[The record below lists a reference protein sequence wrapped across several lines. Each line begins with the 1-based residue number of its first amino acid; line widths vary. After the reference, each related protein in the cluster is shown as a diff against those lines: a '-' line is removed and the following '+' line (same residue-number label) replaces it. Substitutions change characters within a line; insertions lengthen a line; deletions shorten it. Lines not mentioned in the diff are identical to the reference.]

1 MNKALLATLV
11 SAAFVTAAPFAS
23 AETADSAVEPTI
35 LAQAAQPG
43 SGDATRAQRPAGD
56 RQSFR
61 SASERV
67 EARLAY
73 ARTALKI
80 TDAQQPQ
87 WENLASV
94 MRKHAHER
102 DQRMQQMRA
111 KWEAARGAQTQ
122 APDGGMRGGERMQR
136 PQVSAIERL
145 ERTQQRMTERSARLN
160 EVIAAAKPLYA
171 AFSPEQKQTA
181 DAMLAR
187 QGQAGHG
194 RHGGHRH
201 QQHRGMHRGA

>member
-1 MNKALLATLV
+1 MNKVLLATLV
-11 SAAFVTAAPFAS
+11 SAAFASAAPLAS
-23 AETADSAVEPTI
+23 AETGDTAAEPTV

-43 SGDATRAQRPAGD
+43 ASDAARVQRPAAD

-80 TDAQQPQ
+80 TDAQQPH
-87 WENLASV
+87 WDTLANV
-94 MRKHAHER
+94 MRKHASAR

-111 KWEAARGAQTQ
+111 KWEATRGSQ
-122 APDGGMRGGERMQR
+122 APRAEGAVRDGQRMQR

-171 AFSPEQKQTA
+171 AFSPEQKQIA

-187 QGQAGHG
+187 QGHGASG

-201 QQHRGMHRGA
+201 QYHRGMHRGA